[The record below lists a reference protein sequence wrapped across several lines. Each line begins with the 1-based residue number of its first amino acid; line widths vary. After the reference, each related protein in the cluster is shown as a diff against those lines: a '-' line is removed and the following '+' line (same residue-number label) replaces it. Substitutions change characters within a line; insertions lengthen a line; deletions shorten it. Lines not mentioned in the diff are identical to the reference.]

1 MTQRSEIEHIIF
13 AVLDSRVP
21 GQKTTGKK
29 KLASEIL
36 DAIYDSGY
44 EVNGC

>member
-13 AVLDSRVP
+13 AVLDSRIP
-21 GQKTTGKK
+21 GQKVAGKK
-29 KLASEIL
+29 KLAVEIL

-44 EVNGC
+44 EVNQC